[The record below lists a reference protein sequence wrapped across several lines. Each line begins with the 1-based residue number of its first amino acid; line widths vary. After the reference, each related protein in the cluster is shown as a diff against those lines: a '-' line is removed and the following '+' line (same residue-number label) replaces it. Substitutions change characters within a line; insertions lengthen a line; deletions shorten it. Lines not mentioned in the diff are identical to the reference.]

1 MNLPAK
7 IMGFNT
13 VLVIAAAALWYIK
26 IYRPK
31 HARE

>member
-13 VLVIAAAALWYIK
+13 VLVIAAAALWYFK

-31 HARE
+31 HERA

>member
-1 MNLPAK
+1 MDLPAK

-13 VLVIAAAALWYIK
+13 VLVIALAAIWYIK

-31 HARE
+31 HEGA